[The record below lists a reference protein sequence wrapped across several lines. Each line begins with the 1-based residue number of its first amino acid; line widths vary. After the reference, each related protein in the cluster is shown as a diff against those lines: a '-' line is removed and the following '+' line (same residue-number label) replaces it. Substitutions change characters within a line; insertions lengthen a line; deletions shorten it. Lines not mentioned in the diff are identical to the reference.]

1 MSGIDAA
8 LAGNPRARAHRL
20 AEIVVRFRELGIVLA
35 LLIVV
40 AGTSI
45 DNSRFLSETSLQ
57 QLLSG
62 AAIVGLLA
70 IGETLVIITRN
81 VDLSIGSIL
90 GLSAYAVG
98 AIYVHHPGVNLALVI
113 LAGAGIG
120 LACGIV
126 NGAIVTL
133 CRVPSLVV
141 TLGTLYV
148 IRGLDASWAGGNQIN
163 SSSLP
168 SSFNEL
174 GYGKIFGVPYL
185 GIITIVCVIVATYG
199 MRTFRSGRDLYAI
212 GSNPEAARL
221 AGIPVDLRVFA
232 TFAISGAIA
241 GLAGVLWL
249 AFFGSVDSTAGT
261 GYEFEVVAAVVV
273 GGVAIFG
280 GSGSVLGAALG
291 ALLLNT
297 IASSLVVI
305 NISSYWVQ
313 AIQGAL
319 LITAIA
325 FDRLVSLRLA
335 PALRTRRSTRE

>member
-1 MSGIDAA
+1 VSGIDAA
-8 LAGNPRARAHRL
+8 LAGNPRARAHHL

>member
-8 LAGNPRARAHRL
+8 LAGNPRARAHHL

-62 AAIVGLLA
+62 AAIVALLA
-70 IGETLVIITRN
+70 IGETLVIVTRN

-90 GLSAYAVG
+90 GLSAYATG
-98 AIYVHHPGVNLALVI
+98 AIYVHHPHVQLALVI

-168 SSFNEL
+168 DSFNEL
-174 GYGKIFGVPYL
+174 GYG
-185 GIITIVCVIVATYG
+185 
-199 MRTFRSGRDLYAI
+199 
-212 GSNPEAARL
+212 
-221 AGIPVDLRVFA
+221 
-232 TFAISGAIA
+232 
-241 GLAGVLWL
+241 
-249 AFFGSVDSTAGT
+249 
-261 GYEFEVVAAVVV
+261 
-273 GGVAIFG
+273 
-280 GSGSVLGAALG
+280 
-291 ALLLNT
+291 
-297 IASSLVVI
+297 
-305 NISSYWVQ
+305 
-313 AIQGAL
+313 
-319 LITAIA
+319 
-325 FDRLVSLRLA
+325 
-335 PALRTRRSTRE
+335 